1 MFDSAINSLALR
13 CSARLLAESF
23 YDIYRGKIISS
34 AGKTGGASTNHMI
47 QNAPFMPHWAIR
59 GKQMSRHRMS
69 QRPIGCAMSRNY
81 PAPVISQQ
89 SRIHPYVNHVPSPC
103 RGSRRERLPLWLQA
117 SGSVKRKILLHNIF
131 LQTTRKLCIMN
142 HNVRAS
148 AAR

>member
-81 PAPVISQQ
+81 P
-89 SRIHPYVNHVPSPC
+89 YVNHVPSPC